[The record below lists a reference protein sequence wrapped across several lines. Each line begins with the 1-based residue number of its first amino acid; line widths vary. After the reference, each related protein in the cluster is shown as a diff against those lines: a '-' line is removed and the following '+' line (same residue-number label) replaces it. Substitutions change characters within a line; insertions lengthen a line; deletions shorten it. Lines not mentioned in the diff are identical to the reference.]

1 MVGGRPGNGQRK
13 RAREAQNADAA
24 EVACIPLAPGI
35 GDGLVI
41 AIGGRP
47 WLFEPAM
54 KTIVVAVDF
63 SNATAGVL
71 EMACSIAKAFDG
83 RLCLF
88 HVVEPEPSYTAYGFT
103 PDEFPALHA
112 YQEEAKRR
120 ANQKLDELLAK
131 VKATLPSA
139 SSRIAEGSP
148 LHALLDFV
156 KESRADLVVLGSH
169 GHGAI
174 ASLLLGSVAEGM
186 VRKAAVPT
194 LIVPAGPEA

>member
-1 MVGGRPGNGQRK
+1 
-13 RAREAQNADAA
+13 
-24 EVACIPLAPGI
+24 
-35 GDGLVI
+35 
-41 AIGGRP
+41 
-47 WLFEPAM
+47 M

-71 EMACSIAKAFDG
+71 EMACRIAKAFDS

-120 ANQKLDELLAK
+120 ATHKLEELLAK

-139 SSRIAEGSP
+139 YSQIAEGSP

-156 KESRADLVVLGSH
+156 KESQADLVVLGSH